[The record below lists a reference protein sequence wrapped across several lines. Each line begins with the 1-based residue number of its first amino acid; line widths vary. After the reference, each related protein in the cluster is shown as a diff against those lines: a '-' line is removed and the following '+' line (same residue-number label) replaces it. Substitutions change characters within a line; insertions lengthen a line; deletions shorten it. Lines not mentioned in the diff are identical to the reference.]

1 MSHLKP
7 GDVFR
12 PVYRLVGGGPEAFDE
27 AVDALFFAFAQVEA
41 DVFAEVGGSQ
51 LSVELGMHGD
61 DFIELGQPV
70 PLGLQKLLPKTCR
83 TLIAS

>member
-12 PVYRLVGGGPEAFDE
+12 PVYGLVGDGSEAFDE
-27 AVDALFFAFAQVEA
+27 AGDALFFAFAQVEA

-51 LSVELGMHGD
+51 LSVELGMRGD
-61 DFIELGQPV
+61 DFVELGQPV
-70 PLGLQKLLPKTCR
+70 PLGLQELLPR
-83 TLIAS
+83 PGGR